1 MIEFRYDKEREIL
14 LRYASLLKNDT
25 VTKLIESGQVDN
37 GDDVVTVAR
46 FYWEMV
52 DLTNKEDTERTGK
65 YDDMEK
71 WLERIYTSLHI
82 YFNNI
87 GYGDVWDDEIPE

>member
-1 MIEFRYDKEREIL
+1 MIKYKYPQEKEIIL
-14 LRYASLLKNDT
+14 HYTTLLKNDT
-25 VTKLIESGQVDN
+25 ALKLINEGSVSN
-37 GDDVVTVAR
+37 NEDVKTIAK

-52 DLTNKEDTERTGK
+52 DLSVEEDKALSGK

-82 YFNNI
+82 YFNNNS
-87 GYGDVWDDEIPE
+87 YGDIWDDEIL

>member
-1 MIEFRYDKEREIL
+1 MIQFSHEKEKEIL
-14 LRYASLLKNDT
+14 LHYANLLSN
-25 VTKLIESGQVDN
+25 L
-37 GDDVVTVAR
+37 DVVSLVKDGTVKDEDQVTSIAK

-52 DLTNKEDTERTGK
+52 DKSVEEDEHGTGT
-65 YDDMEK
+65 YENMEK

-87 GYGDVWDDEIPE
+87 GMEEAWNSETP

>member
-1 MIEFRYDKEREIL
+1 MIQFSHEQEKEIL
-14 LRYASLLKNDT
+14 LHYANLLNNRDVISLVKEGIVKDKDQ
-25 VTKLIESGQVDN
+25 VTCIAK
-37 GDDVVTVAR
+37 

-52 DLTNKEDTERTGK
+52 DKSVEEDELGTGA
-65 YDDMEK
+65 YENMEK

-87 GYGDVWDDEIPE
+87 GLEEAWESEIP

>member
-1 MIEFRYDKEREIL
+1 MH
-14 LRYASLLKNDT
+14 YASLLKNDT
-25 VTKLIESGQVDN
+25 VTKLVESGQVDN

-52 DLTNKEDTERTGK
+52 DLTNKEDIDKSGK
-65 YDDMEK
+65 FDNMET

-87 GYGDVWDDEIPE
+87 GYGDAWDDEIPE

>member
-1 MIEFRYDKEREIL
+1 MIQFTHEKEKEIL
-14 LRYASLLKNDT
+14 LHYANLLSNND
-25 VTKLIESGQVDN
+25 VINLVKECVIKDKDQVRSI
-37 GDDVVTVAR
+37 AK

-52 DLTNKEDTERTGK
+52 DKSVEEDELGTGT
-65 YDDMEK
+65 YENMEK

-87 GYGDVWDDEIPE
+87 GMEDAWESEIS

>member
-1 MIEFRYDKEREIL
+1 MIQFSHEKEKEIL
-14 LRYASLLKNDT
+14 LHYADLLSN
-25 VTKLIESGQVDN
+25 S
-37 GDDVVTVAR
+37 DVVNLVKDGIVKDKDQVRSIAK

-52 DLTNKEDTERTGK
+52 DKSVEEDNLGTGK
-65 YDDMEK
+65 YENMEK

-87 GYGDVWDDEIPE
+87 GLEEAWEAEIP